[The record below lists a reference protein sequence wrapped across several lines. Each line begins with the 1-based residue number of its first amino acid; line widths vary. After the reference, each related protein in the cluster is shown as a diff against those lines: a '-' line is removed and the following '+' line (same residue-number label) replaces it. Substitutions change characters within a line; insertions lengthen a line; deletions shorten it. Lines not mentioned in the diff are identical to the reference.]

1 MLDWLLRLII
11 KLIMF
16 IIGLIFNIVLSI
28 FDFAG
33 LDNLQAPIDEFLGLF
48 TGVINFTGFV
58 VGPMFGTFATIV
70 ATIFTLKHVVIPI
83 VIFIRK
89 FFVK

>member
-1 MLDWLLRLII
+1 MLDWLLKLII

-16 IIGLIFNIVLSI
+16 VIGLIFNLVLSI

-33 LDNLQAPIDEFLGLF
+33 LDNLQEPIDAFLGLF
-48 TGVINFTGFV
+48 TGVINFTGFII
-58 VGPMFGTFATIV
+58 GPMFSTFATVV
-70 ATIFTLKHVVIPI
+70 ATIFTLKHVIIPVI
-83 VIFIRK
+83 IFIRK